1 MKDIKYILLYVV
13 GWLGVTVMAAV
24 PINFEKAQNM
34 KQVNRSV
41 EYPIFVWFSSDPAYS
56 DDNFFSERVIARLG
70 HDGLPLFKQ
79 KFIRNE
85 ICASFRLQTN
95 NPGLS
100 FDDVPAA
107 MGIYEHNGNIVAIH
121 GKGFAGEKLT
131 SVLMKFKY
139 SDLTS
144 KVNIA
149 ASFAAEMR
157 RLIVLIHASDIIWNN
172 ANLSNFYVQPN
183 GSLMAYDMS
192 AAKND
197 PGGMDTPLKI
207 KERNEFV
214 DHVLRRMYDIL
225 FPSKESGQANADNA
239 YGQFKSLAGI
249 GDNWQNTPM
258 TQANFNMIAQAS
270 AVSSVYRPASI
281 DPFTDLSTTLLRNE
295 HGPAAGTPG
304 SATIA
309 ANMGGNTGF
318 VLDAAVMPFFTAPV
332 GNPPV
337 VPTNLITL
345 CNNW

>member
-1 MKDIKYILLYVV
+1 MKGIKYVLLCLV
-13 GWLGVTVMAAV
+13 GWLSVTVMAAV
-24 PINFEKAQNM
+24 PIDFDQATNM

-41 EYPIFVWFSSDPAYS
+41 EYPISLWISYEPAHS
-56 DDNFFSERVIARLG
+56 GGKNFSERVIARLG
-70 HDGLPLFKQ
+70 HDGLPLFRQ
-79 KFIRNE
+79 KALRNE
-85 ICASFRLQTN
+85 ICASFRLQSN
-95 NPGLS
+95 NPRFS
-100 FDDVPAA
+100 FDAIPAA
-107 MGIYEHNGNIVAIH
+107 IGIYKHHENIVAIH

-131 SVLMKFKY
+131 SVLMKYKY

-144 KVNIA
+144 KIKLA
-149 ASFAAEMR
+149 ASFAAGMR
-157 RLIVLIHASDIIWNN
+157 RLILLIHASDIIWNN

-207 KERNEFV
+207 KERNEIV
-214 DHVLRRMYDIL
+214 DHALRHMYDIL
-225 FPSKESGQANADNA
+225 LPSTESGRANAGVANKAFTD
-239 YGQFKSLAGI
+239 LAGI

-258 TQANFNMIAQAS
+258 TQATFRRIAVPSPQR
-270 AVSSVYRPASI
+270 SVYRPASI
-281 DPFTDLSTTLLRNE
+281 DPVTDNATTLLRNE
-295 HGPAAGTPG
+295 HGPTAGTPG